1 MVHYRSILTPRAT
14 VVVATVAA
22 ILLTFGAGATARA
35 SSGVAPVEQGGLLGT
50 IIGDRGNAQQQGTAV
65 PAVPTL
71 QVTVVTPTQAA
82 TPVPTVVVTAT
93 IPATSPATSPAD
105 ANIVANPDGIIEGT
119 VVANRS
125 DFVVR
130 FFVEGKTWQL
140 DPQRSAGI
148 SLSRPTA
155 VLNLFNC
162 DATSE
167 AQNDCFWDPYLLE
180 RDGFFEIVPGAEENA
195 QVGIVLRTAGA
206 PPTNQIWIQNRSGN
220 EEQIYFGAQM
230 VDLLPAAVQEFNIDP
245 ATPSV
250 FYLRTCVDGADAP
263 VCEWTARDALPG
275 TYYALTSES
284 WQSGLPGVTVTDMQ
298 LSPVLGAEVAAAA
311 ATPVPAATSDT
322 ASTAS
327 AEGAAPAAAEVAPAA
342 ASTSG
347 LVCRLA
353 VPTLNVRSGPGL
365 EFAVISKIMTTGE
378 TPATVT
384 VVGRTEAGD
393 WLQVDDRQANG
404 GWIING
410 DAYITCDA
418 STLTLA
424 SVPVGLLPATPTPD
438 PAAVAAAPVGS
449 GDASVPGEVPAE
461 GATDGSTDGTSGEM
475 PATEAPVAS
484 GSEVPAGLALIVVTN
499 SFVDQAVR
507 FTLDQRYRVAEG
519 PSEVDLAPGQSTSFI
534 VYPGVVAFSA
544 STPWRGLSGNA
555 EVLLE
560 GDKSRTLYLLWV
572 PDPGEEGKWV
582 FQY

>member
-1 MVHYRSILTPRAT
+1 MVYYRSTLAPWFT
-14 VVVATVAA
+14 VVVAVVAA
-22 ILLTFGAGATARA
+22 IVLTFALGAVAQAESRA
-35 SSGVAPVEQGGLLGT
+35 PQPEQGGLLGT
-50 IIGDRGNAQQQGTAV
+50 ITGDRGNAQQQATA
-65 PAVPTL
+65 APTI
-71 QVTVVTPTQAA
+71 QVTVVTPTPASTPVVSATVAA
-82 TPVPTVVVTAT
+82 TTSTA
-93 IPATSPATSPAD
+93 AGD
-105 ANIVANPDGIIEGT
+105 ANIVANPEGIIEGT

-125 DFVVR
+125 DAVVR

-148 SLSRPTA
+148 NLSRPTA

-162 DATSE
+162 DANSA
-167 AQNDCFWDPYLLE
+167 AQEECFWDPYLLE

-195 QVGIVLRTAGA
+195 QVSLVLRGAGA
-206 PPTNQIWIQNRSGN
+206 PPTNQIWIQNRSGAA
-220 EEQIYFGAQM
+220 EQIYFGAQM
-230 VDLLPAAVQEFNIDP
+230 VDLLPATVQEFDIDP

-250 FYLRTCVDGADAP
+250 FYLRTCVDGANAP

-298 LSPVLGAEVAAAA
+298 LSPVLGAELAAAV
-311 ATPVPAATSDT
+311 ATPVPVAPPAADT
-322 ASTAS
+322 
-327 AEGAAPAAAEVAPAA
+327 AAPASVDSAAPVDPVTSSAA
-342 ASTSG
+342 ASSA

-384 VVGRTEAGD
+384 VVGRTETGD
-393 WLQVDDRQANG
+393 WLQVDSRQANG

-418 STLTLA
+418 STQTLA
-424 SVPVGLLPATPTPD
+424 SVPANLLPATPTPD
-438 PAAVAAAPVGS
+438 PAAIAAVPVESSDSAPADS
-449 GDASVPGEVPAE
+449 ANE
-461 GATDGSTDGTSGEM
+461 GAPDESSGEA
-475 PATEAPVAS
+475 PPIDVPVAS
-484 GSEVPAGLALIVVTN
+484 GPEVPAGLALLVVNN

-544 STPWRGLSGNA
+544 STPWRGLSGNGEFLIEA
-555 EVLLE
+555 
-560 GDKSRTLYLLWV
+560 DQSRTLYLLFV